1 MSGTEPG
8 RTPPV
13 IEGLAEP
20 ATGDV
25 SPGVP
30 GAEAVPA
37 ATPEEARIAELSRQ
51 IDLSDPGTILRFG
64 AEAQNRAA
72 AAADAM
78 LEGSKSRVTG
88 EAGDALQNLLATL
101 RGFDVTKLDEKPG
114 FFARLFG
121 RAGQEVNKIL
131 MRYETVKGQ
140 VEEIAIRLDNHRTQL
155 LEDVEKLERLY
166 GATLEWFHAL
176 AEHIAAGEAVLRRVD
191 EVEIPAAV
199 AAAENPEDDLA
210 PQRLRDLRA
219 ARDELER
226 RVHDL
231 RLTRQVAMQAL
242 PSIRLIQENDKALSA
257 KIHSV
262 LANTVPLW
270 RTQLAQ
276 ALAIQRMRDAGR
288 AVKEAT
294 DLTNTLLTANAET
307 LRRGNQEARTELER
321 GVFDIEAIKKANAT
335 LVATIED
342 SLRIAEEGRARRA
355 EATAELAKAEEE
367 IRQALIA
374 ARASA
379 ERRA

>member
-1 MSGTEPG
+1 MSGTEG
-8 RTPPV
+8 ARTPPV
-13 IEGLAEP
+13 IDGMAQ
-20 ATGDV
+20 AV
-25 SPGVP
+25 QPGVP
-30 GAEAVPA
+30 GPEALPA
-37 ATPEEARIAELSRQ
+37 AAPDPRIAELARQ

-64 AEAQNRAA
+64 SEAQNRAA

-88 EAGDALQNLLATL
+88 EAGDALQTLLGTL

-114 FFARLFG
+114 FFARLFR
-121 RAGQEVNKIL
+121 RAGQEVNQIL
-131 MRYETVKGQ
+131 MRYETVRGQ
-140 VEEIAIRLDNHRTQL
+140 VEEIAIRLDTHRTHL

-166 GATLEWFHAL
+166 AATLDWFHAL
-176 AEHIAAGEAVLRRVD
+176 AEHIGAGETVLRRVD
-191 EVEIPAAV
+191 SETIPAAV
-199 AAAENPEDDLA
+199 AAAENPADDLA
-210 PQRLRDLRA
+210 PQKLRDLRA

-257 KIHSV
+257 KIASV

-270 RTQLAQ
+270 RQQLAQ
-276 ALAIQRMRDAGR
+276 ALAIQRMRDAGQ
-288 AVKEAT
+288 AVKQAS

-321 GVFDIEAIKKANAT
+321 GVFDLDAIKSANAT

-342 SLRIAEEGRARRA
+342 SLRIADEGRQRRA
-355 EATAELAKAEEE
+355 SATAELAKAEEE

-374 ARASA
+374 AKAPA
-379 ERRA
+379 ERRAGA